1 MGTDQLIE
9 AITSPSMKFAIC
21 ILAFALMA
29 TIEAAPAT
37 ESGLY
42 GSETAG
48 DGSKYFA
55 NQLDGVQGALV
66 DIEAA
71 GTDLN
76 TIETKL
82 EALVDGSAKVY
93 AAETA
98 LETAVD
104 SAAYANAFAAPS
116 TDVVPT

>member
-1 MGTDQLIE
+1 MG
-9 AITSPSMKFAIC
+9 IC

-37 ESGLY
+37 ETGVY
-42 GSETAG
+42 GSDTPS

-55 NQLDGVQGALV
+55 ATGKLDSIQGALV

-71 GTDLN
+71 GVDLD
-76 TIETKL
+76 TIKGKL
-82 EALVDGSAKVY
+82 EALADSASLVY
-93 AAETA
+93 AAESA

-104 SAAYANAFAAPS
+104 SSVYANAFKAA
-116 TDVVPT
+116 TA

>member
-1 MGTDQLIE
+1 
-9 AITSPSMKFAIC
+9 MKFAIC

-37 ESGLY
+37 ETGVY
-42 GSETAG
+42 GSDTPA

-55 NQLDGVQGALV
+55 ATGELDSIQGALV

-71 GTDLN
+71 GTDLA
-76 TIETKL
+76 TIKGKL
-82 EALVDGSAKVY
+82 EALVDGAPKVY
-93 AAETA
+93 AAEAA

-104 SAAYANAFAAPS
+104 SAAYTNAFTPDNQILS
-116 TDVVPT
+116 R

>member
-1 MGTDQLIE
+1 
-9 AITSPSMKFAIC
+9 MKFAIC

-37 ESGLY
+37 ETGVY
-42 GSETAG
+42 GSDTPS

-55 NQLDGVQGALV
+55 ATGKLDSIQGALV

-71 GTDLN
+71 GVDLD
-76 TIETKL
+76 TIKGKL
-82 EALVDGSAKVY
+82 EALVDSASLVY
-93 AAETA
+93 AAESV

-104 SAAYANAFAAPS
+104 SAAYTNAF
-116 TDVVPT
+116 TG